1 MIYSHS
7 RLETFK
13 TCPKKFYYNYIE
25 KPDIEKKNSIE
36 AFMGS
41 MVHLALEK
49 LYTDLKFLKQNSL
62 DQILEYY
69 LECWNNEFDENK
81 IEIVRSAYSQENYK
95 EMGKQYL
102 TEYYNRYKP
111 FDQGKTIGLEMKIP
125 IRFYDSDSDTL
136 YNLVGYIDRLT
147 LISEDHIEIHDYK
160 TNKNPK
166 NQIELDSDKQLAL
179 YQIAIEKM
187 FPNVKKIDL
196 VWHFLSA
203 NLEMRSSR
211 TKEQLECLEKDIISI
226 IKEIES
232 AIKREDY
239 PAKPSALCDWCEFKG
254 ICPMTA
260 HTQKLKTIKDE
271 NEFLNEPGVKLVE
284 EYKRLTS
291 EKKKLLEEIDPKLE
305 RLKDAIIIYSK
316 EKNLEKLV
324 GSDTSLL
331 VKCYQNYKL
340 PLKDTKKREL
350 LENLIKENNL
360 WFELSELSYIKITE
374 HVNSSFFSEEFL
386 EKLFEFITKE
396 STYRIYQNT
405 KR

>member
-13 TCPKKFYYNYIE
+13 ACPKKFYYNYIE
-25 KPDIEKKNSIE
+25 KPDIEIKNSIE

-49 LYTDLKFLKQNSL
+49 LYTDLRFLKQNSL
-62 DQILEYY
+62 EQIIEYY
-69 LECWNNEFDENK
+69 LDCWNKKYDANK
-81 IEIVRSAYSQENYK
+81 IEIVRDNYSEENYK

-102 TEYYNRYKP
+102 TDYYNRYKP

-125 IRFYDSDSDTL
+125 IRFYDANTDTL

-147 LISEDHIEIHDYK
+147 LLSEDHIEIHDYK

-211 TKEQLECLEKDIISI
+211 TKDQLEDLEKDIISI

-232 AIKREDY
+232 AIKKEDF
-239 PAKPSALCDWCEFKG
+239 PTRPSALCDWCEFKS

-271 NEFLNEPGVKLVE
+271 NEFLNEPGVKLVDQ
-284 EYKRLTS
+284 YKRLIS
-291 EKKKLLEEIDPKLE
+291 EKKKFLDEIDPKLE
-305 RLKDAIIIYSK
+305 KLKDAIIAYSQK
-316 EKNLEKLV
+316 NNLERLV
-324 GSDTSLL
+324 GSDSSLL

-340 PLKDTKKREL
+340 PLKDTNKRVL
-350 LENLIKENNL
+350 LEKLIKENNL
-360 WFELSELSYIKITE
+360 WFELSDLSYIKIAE
-374 HVNSSFFSEEFL
+374 SINSSFFSEEFL
-386 EKLFEFITKE
+386 EKLSEFITKE
-396 STYRIYQNT
+396 NIYRIYLNS

>member
-69 LECWNNEFDENK
+69 LECWNNEYDENK
-81 IEIVRSAYSQENYK
+81 IEIVRSDYSQKNYK

-125 IRFYDSDSDTL
+125 IRFYDADSEIL

-147 LISEDHIEIHDYK
+147 LLSEDHIEIHDYK

-211 TKEQLECLEKDIISI
+211 TKDQLECLEKDIVST
-226 IKEIES
+226 IKKIES
-232 AIKREDY
+232 AIQREDF
-239 PAKPSALCDWCEFKG
+239 PAKSSALCDWCEFKG

-260 HTQKLKTIKDE
+260 HKQKLKTIKE
-271 NEFLNEPGVKLVE
+271 NEFLNEPGVRLVE
-284 EYKRLTS
+284 EYKRLTD
-291 EKKKLLEEIDPKLE
+291 EKKKVLENIDPKIE
-305 RLKDAIIIYSK
+305 KLKEAIINYSK
-316 EKNLEKLV
+316 QNNLEKIF
-324 GSDTSLL
+324 GSDSSLL
-331 VKCYQNYKL
+331 VKCYKNYKL
-340 PLKDTKKREL
+340 PSKDTNKREL
-350 LENLIKENNL
+350 LDKLIKENNL
-360 WFELSELSYIKITE
+360 WFELSDLSYIKITE
-374 HVNSSFFSEEFL
+374 FINCSFFSKDFL
-386 EKLFEFITKE
+386 EKLSEFLTLE
-396 STYRIYQNT
+396 ETYRIYQNS